1 LKRQRFVEIILALI
15 LKKAK
20 LKTVCTIKN
29 SNNIR
34 LTVISGKI
42 QLSRSQKPLVHLP
55 IKLNQMPG
63 HPNKQLQYG
72 TIKLLPQLQPK
83 IYC

>member
-1 LKRQRFVEIILALI
+1 MKRQRFVEIIFAHI

-20 LKTVCTIKN
+20 LKTVCTIN
-29 SNNIR
+29 NFNNIR

-42 QLSRSQKPLVHLP
+42 QLLRFQKPVVHLP
-55 IKLNQMPG
+55 IKLNRMPG

-72 TIKLLPQLQPK
+72 TIKLLPQLLPK

>member
-1 LKRQRFVEIILALI
+1 MKRQRFVEIIFAFI
-15 LKKAK
+15 PKKAK
-20 LKTVCTIKN
+20 LKTVCRIKN

-34 LTVISGKI
+34 LIVISGKI
-42 QLSRSQKPLVHLP
+42 QLLRFQKPVVHLP
-55 IKLNQMPG
+55 IKLNRMPG